1 MSGPDGAWGVFLDR
15 DGTLIEDTGYP
26 RRPQDVRLLPGAV
39 DALRAFRALGA
50 RLVVVSN
57 QSGVGRG
64 WITPQEMEAVDD
76 RFRALLA
83 DEGIT
88 LDAVH
93 YCTDAPDR
101 ATGRRKPGPGMLLEA
116 LAALVLEPGRS
127 VMIGDKET
135 DVQAGRAAGLAT
147 VLLAP
152 SGPAPGATEADQVAT
167 SWPAAV
173 AWVRRRTGHPG
184 TGSG

>member
-1 MSGPDGAWGVFLDR
+1 M
-15 DGTLIEDTGYP
+15 
-26 RRPQDVRLLPGAV
+26 
-39 DALRAFRALGA
+39 
-50 RLVVVSN
+50 
-57 QSGVGRG
+57 
-64 WITPQEMEAVDD
+64 
-76 RFRALLA
+76 
-83 DEGIT
+83 
-88 LDAVH
+88 
-93 YCTDAPDR
+93 
-101 ATGRRKPGPGMLLEA
+101 TGRRKPGPGMLLEA

-152 SGPAPGATEADQVAT
+152 SGPPPGATEADQVAT